1 MEYFNE
7 VFAYEQVRSIKV
19 LTILEEILGH
29 RPTWKDLTDDNLLL
43 LMKYMQQRYK
53 ITTVRGYANSIKTT
67 ITRYSKYTVSKNYKT
82 ILNVNLGT
90 EARDKTFLT
99 RHDMFLLE
107 NCETDDPYEIEARTI
122 FFIMAYTGASYND
135 VCNFTKDNV
144 NTNKGTL
151 FYTTENDG
159 VDICMPAHEN
169 LLKYILAK
177 TDIATKSRNC
187 LLNRK
192 LKSLSEKA
200 GITDSDGEGNRK
212 CDTIKFRTAQ
222 KTFATMMYHNGVPVE
237 DIQRMMGLTIRRS
250 AVNYI
255 VGYVSTRKNG
265 KKQIEKVLKSL

>member
-7 VFAYEQVRSIKV
+7 VFAYEQVGRIKL
-19 LTILEEILGH
+19 LTILETILGH
-29 RPTWKDLTDDNLLL
+29 RPTWKDLTDDNLLV
-43 LMKYMQQRYK
+43 LMKHLQQRYK
-53 ITTVRGYANSIKTT
+53 MSTVQSFACSLKTT
-67 ITRYSKYTVSKNYKT
+67 IMRYSKYAVSKNYKT

-107 NCETDDPYEIEARTI
+107 NCETDDPYELESRTI

-135 VCNFTKDNV
+135 ACSFTKDNI
-144 NTNKGTL
+144 NTEKGTL
-151 FYTTENDG
+151 FYTTEKNG
-159 VDICMPAHEN
+159 IDICIPAHEN
-169 LLKYILAK
+169 LLKFILAK

-187 LLNRK
+187 LLNKK

-200 GITDSDGEGNRK
+200 GLTDSDGEGHRK

-237 DIQRMMGLTIRRS
+237 DIQKMMGLTIRMS

-255 VGYVSTRKNG
+255 IGYVSTRKNG
-265 KKQIEKVLKSL
+265 KKQIQKVLNSL